1 MIEMTD
7 IGTHPHQTL
16 EWEGG
21 GIKMSK
27 LPQWVNTLLF
37 LLLLL
42 IVAFALLIL
51 DVLDSLPLYQQYII
65 LGICLGIGMLALIP
79 YFIIRMRKARVI
91 SEDQD
96 RLQKERN
103 SVANEIDPEQS
114 ILYLRPF
121 KADANEVHAVKHGG
135 HKTIHRSKFKKF
147 NNSFDNVRYN
157 GKTYSNIEEL
167 ICEMLK
173 GKGIP
178 VAIGDPNEAAMGSG
192 ISIGAQR
199 VYETDETWKDK
210 VDFFLTRSKMVILY
224 VDFTDGV
231 MWEIDR
237 AINQYQDKVVFVPR
251 LYNKRNKVLEFLSV
265 IDVFFILL
273 SPIYHIKYKTFVFP
287 RLRRG
292 CAYYKDWRKTFG
304 FDINDKICAVRI
316 IDGEPV
322 LYQTSTG
329 LIEDQLEA
337 IHSAITEYNNMKGC
351 NRPMNVKAISLPAE
365 LTGHSFYRARLF
377 ALGSVSFS
385 PEGIKF
391 HSTKFAQWTLKRDLL
406 NKYIWKYQV
415 GQPPIKYDDIVDV
428 LPFKSNCLE
437 LITDRVNG
445 SYYFSVPYSQSSSI
459 SDISSFIQRCRDEG
473 FDRAVQDQDLF
484 KKVESRCAKARKA
497 MILPTI
503 ILMFA
508 SLAINWY
515 MSALVGAFLA
525 IMTPIFAKQSGSRIL
540 YVISIVLMIAI
551 IALTI
556 LLFI

>member
-1 MIEMTD
+1 MID

-65 LGICLGIGMLALIP
+65 GGICLGIGMLALIP
-79 YFIIRMRKARVI
+79 YFIIRMRKARAI

-135 HKTIHRSKFKKF
+135 HKTIRRSKFKKF
-147 NNSFDNVRYN
+147 KNSFDNVRYN

-210 VDFFLTRSKMVILY
+210 VDFFLTHSKMVILY

-231 MWEIDR
+231 MWEINR

-265 IDVFFILL
+265 IDVFLILL

-292 CAYYKDWRKTFG
+292 CAYYKSWRKTFG

-316 IDGEPV
+316 IDGEPM

-337 IHSAITEYNNMKGC
+337 IHSAITDYNNMKGC
-351 NRPMNVKAISLPAE
+351 NRPMNVKAISLPAD
-365 LTGHSFYRARLF
+365 LAARSSSRANFIATGI
-377 ALGSVSFS
+377 VSFL

-391 HSTKFAQWTLKRDLL
+391 QTVHFLQFFYKINFV
-406 NKYIWKYQV
+406 NKLIWKYQV
-415 GQPPIKYDDIVDV
+415 GQPIKYADIIDV
-428 LPFKSNCLE
+428 LPFKNNCLE
-437 LITDRVNG
+437 LVTNRVNG
-445 SYYFSVPYSQSSSI
+445 SYYFSVPYSQSNSLP
-459 SDISSFIQRCRDEG
+459 DISAFIQRCHDEG
-473 FDRAVQDQDLF
+473 FDRAVQDQALF
-484 KKVESRCAKARKA
+484 KEVESRCAKARKA

-503 ILMFA
+503 ILMLV
-508 SLAINWY
+508 SLVFPSGFI
-515 MSALVGAFLA
+515 GFLLSVFTL
-525 IMTPIFAKQSGSRIL
+525 IPAKQSGSKIL
-540 YVISIVLMIAI
+540 YVISNVLL
-551 IALTI
+551 ALTF
-556 LLFI
+556 LLLL